1 MKILF
6 VQHLYFL
13 NGSGGTEKICSFL
26 ANGFANSGHEVIIAT
41 NQHSDGKP
49 MFALEKNIIVTNIY
63 DATVPQQNLK
73 TLYNYKGKNPV
84 LWLISKI
91 KKKSSKLYN
100 SLLRKKFGG
109 DEGIYKYNLLHRSRQ
124 WKSYLDGLQ
133 PNLIITMSISS
144 VLEITY
150 QNTIQIPIVNSVN
163 GRPDY
168 DYSDI
173 LGYRSPIEMKLLEDS
188 FKELSA
194 IQIMFDSYRE
204 FLPKAFRGKCCIIS
218 NPVPQ
223 TLESE
228 LVDHSKSKDT
238 YCIIHVG
245 RLDDDCKQQSVA
257 IDIFS
262 ELACSYSNWNLELWG
277 LGADEQ
283 KLKDRIEQ
291 HKLEDRI
298 FLKGFTEAPVEK
310 MKNADIFIFPSKYE
324 GFGLA
329 LGEAMSAGLPSLAF
343 RSCSG
348 VNELIDNGKT
358 GFLAENSLHMKQQLE
373 QLIQSAELRASIGQ
387 QAHEAM
393 KEYDP
398 DSILEAWK
406 NMILGLKKN

>member
-26 ANGFANSGHEVIIAT
+26 ANGLAKSGHDVIIAT
-41 NQHSDGKP
+41 NQNSDGKP
-49 MFALEKNIIVTNIY
+49 MFALDNNIVVTNIY
-63 DATVPQQNLK
+63 DATVPQENLK
-73 TLYNYKGKNPV
+73 PLYNYKGKNPV

-100 SLLRKKFGG
+100 KLLRKKFGG
-109 DEGIYKYNLLHRSRQ
+109 DEGIYTYNLLHRSRQ
-124 WKSYLDGLQ
+124 WKSYLDRLQ
-133 PNLIITMSISS
+133 PDLIITMSISS

-150 QNTIQIPIVNSVN
+150 QNSIHIPIVNSVN

-173 LGYRSPIEMKLLEDS
+173 LGYRSSIEMKLLEDS

-194 IQIMFDSYRE
+194 IQIMFDSYQE
-204 FLPKAFRGKCCIIS
+204 FLPKVFKGKCCIIS

-223 TLESE
+223 TLKSE
-228 LVDHSKSKDT
+228 VVDHSKSKDK
-238 YCIIHVG
+238 YSIIHVG

-262 ELACSYSNWNLELWG
+262 ELACSYPNWNLELWG
-277 LGADEQ
+277 LGTDEQ

-291 HKLEDRI
+291 YKLEDRI
-298 FLKGFTEAPVEK
+298 FLKGFTETPVEK
-310 MKNADIFIFPSKYE
+310 MKSADIFIFPSKYE

-343 RSCSG
+343 QSCSG
-348 VNELIDNGKT
+348 VNELIDHGRT
-358 GFLAENSLHMKQQLE
+358 GFLAENNQHMKQQLE
-373 QLIQSAELRASIGQ
+373 QLILNAELRGSIGE

-393 KEYDP
+393 KEYNP
-398 DSILEAWK
+398 DNILDAWK
-406 NMILGLKKN
+406 KMILNL

>member
-26 ANGFANSGHEVIIAT
+26 ANGFAKSGHEVIIAT
-41 NQHSDGKP
+41 NQNSDGKP
-49 MFALEKNIIVTNIY
+49 MFALDKNIVVNNIY
-63 DATVPQQNLK
+63 DDKVPQK
-73 TLYNYKGKNPV
+73 KVKSLYNYKGKNPI
-84 LWLISKI
+84 LWVFFKI
-91 KKKSSKLYN
+91 KKKYSKLYN
-100 SLLRKKFGG
+100 TLIRKRMGG
-109 DEGIYKYNLLHRSRQ
+109 DDSVYKYNLLHRSMQ
-124 WKSYLDGLQ
+124 WKSYVDRLQ
-133 PNLIITMSISS
+133 PDLIITMSVSS
-144 VLEITY
+144 LLEITY
-150 QNTIQIPIVNSVN
+150 QNTINIPIINSVN

-168 DYSDI
+168 DYSNI
-173 LGYRSPIEMKLLEDS
+173 LGYRSPFEMNLLENS

-245 RLDDDCKQQSVA
+245 RLDDGCKQQSIA

-262 ELACSYSNWNLELWG
+262 ELALHYPNWNLDLWG
-277 LGADEQ
+277 IGADEQ
-283 KLKDRIEQ
+283 ILADRIKR

-298 FLKGFTEAPVEK
+298 FLKGFTDTPVEK

-329 LGEAMSAGLPSLAF
+329 LGEAMSAGLPSLGF
-343 RSCSG
+343 QNCSG
-348 VNELIDNGKT
+348 VNELIEHGKT
-358 GFLAENSLHMKQQLE
+358 GYLAENSLHMKQQLE
-373 QLIQSAELRASIGQ
+373 QLIQSAKLRARIGL
-387 QAHEAM
+387 QAHLAM
-393 KEYDP
+393 KKYNPEYIF
-398 DSILEAWK
+398 DSWNNLISDIVIK
-406 NMILGLKKN
+406 